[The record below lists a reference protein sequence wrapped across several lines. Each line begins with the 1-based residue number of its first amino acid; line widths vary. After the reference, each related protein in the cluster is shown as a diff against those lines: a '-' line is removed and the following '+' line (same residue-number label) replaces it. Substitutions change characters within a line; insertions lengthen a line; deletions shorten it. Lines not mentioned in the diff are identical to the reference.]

1 MTTADDAATAL
12 RNVQP
17 PPAQASLGAGVVVV
31 DDAGRILLG
40 LDRSGVWELPG
51 GKVEPGESIE
61 AAAVREL
68 AEETA
73 LVAEAADVEVIA
85 LLLDS
90 VTSAA
95 LTRMTAATVVR
106 RFSGSAAVAEPEK
119 IERWEWTDPDRL
131 PEALFL
137 PSAQVLRAW
146 RPELPVPEGPFHRY
160 ALGRLPDRPRPTG
173 AERRRARSVDRG

>member
-1 MTTADDAATAL
+1 MTSSEHAAAAL

-17 PPAQASLGAGVVVV
+17 PTAHASLGAGVVVT
-31 DDAGRILLG
+31 DASGRVLLG
-40 LDRSGVWELPG
+40 LHRSGVWELPG
-51 GKVEPGESIE
+51 GKVEPGESVE

-73 LVAEAADVEVIA
+73 LVADAADVEVLG

-90 VTSAA
+90 VTSDR
-95 LTRMTAATVVR
+95 LTRMTVAT
-106 RFSGSAAVAEPEK
+106 AVGAFRGTPAVTEPDK

-137 PSAQVLRAW
+137 PSAQVLRMW
-146 RPELPVPEGPFHRY
+146 RPDLPIPDGPFHRY
-160 ALGRLPDRPRPTG
+160 AMGRLSG
-173 AERRRARSVDRG
+173 

>member
-1 MTTADDAATAL
+1 MTSSEHAAAAL

-17 PPAQASLGAGVVVV
+17 PTAHASLGAGVVVT
-31 DDAGRILLG
+31 DASGRVLLG
-40 LDRSGVWELPG
+40 LHRSGVWELPG
-51 GKVEPGESIE
+51 GKVEPGESVE

-73 LVAEAADVEVIA
+73 LVADAADVEVLG

-90 VTSAA
+90 VTSDR
-95 LTRMTAATVVR
+95 LTRMTVAT
-106 RFSGSAAVAEPEK
+106 AVGAFRGTPAVTEPDK

-137 PSAQVLRAW
+137 PSAQVLRMW
-146 RPELPVPEGPFHRY
+146 RPDLPIPGGPFHRY
-160 ALGRLPDRPRPTG
+160 AMGRLSG
-173 AERRRARSVDRG
+173 